1 MELVPMVIKR
11 DPHGERAYDIYS
23 RLLEERI
30 IFIGGPITD
39 ETANIVIAELLY
51 LENENSD
58 KDISIYVNSPGGYVH
73 STLAIYDTMKYI
85 RPDIQTVCVGMAAS
99 GAAIILAG
107 GKHGKRFA
115 LPNSK
120 IMIHQPMT
128 EISGQATDIKIHANE
143 ILKLKRRLNEILA
156 RETKQPISQVEKD
169 TDRDFFMTS
178 AESKKYGII
187 DAVIEARKTKLTA
200 AAKMVPSTARRIL
213 EPENTIK

>member
-1 MELVPMVIKR
+1 MELIPMVIKR

-51 LENENSD
+51 LENESME

-73 STLAIYDTMKYI
+73 STLAIYDTMRYV
-85 RPDIQTVCVGMAAS
+85 RPEIQTVCVGMAAS

-107 GKHGKRFA
+107 GKRGKRFA
-115 LPNSK
+115 LPNAK

-143 ILKLKRRLNEILA
+143 VLNLKRRLNEILA
-156 RETKQPISQVEKD
+156 KETKQPISKVEKD

-178 AESKKYGII
+178 AESRKYGII

-200 AAKMVPSTARRIL
+200 TQRIAPSPVKKVL
-213 EPENTIK
+213 EPEKIIK

>member
-1 MELVPMVIKR
+1 MELIPMVIKR

-51 LENENSD
+51 LENESME

-73 STLAIYDTMKYI
+73 STLAIYDTMRYV
-85 RPDIQTVCVGMAAS
+85 RPEIQTVCVGMAAS

-107 GKHGKRFA
+107 GKRGKRFA
-115 LPNSK
+115 LPNAK

-128 EISGQATDIKIHANE
+128 EISGQATDIKIHADEVLN
-143 ILKLKRRLNEILA
+143 LKRRLNEILA
-156 RETKQPISQVEKD
+156 KETKQPISKVEKD

-178 AESKKYGII
+178 AESRKYGII
-187 DAVIEARKTKLTA
+187 DTVIEARKTKLTA
-200 AAKMVPSTARRIL
+200 TQKIAPSPVKKIL
-213 EPENTIK
+213 EPEKIIK